1 MHPVLLI
8 DFGSTYTKL
17 TAVDTQSRSI
27 LATVQ
32 SYTTAATDISIG
44 FEKALLLLKEKTGDV
59 EYKAKLACSSAAGGL
74 RMVACGLVPALT
86 AKAARFA
93 AFGAGAKVIK
103 TYAYELTD
111 EDALEIK
118 SIAPDI
124 LLLVGGTDG
133 GNSAIV
139 QANAKLISGTEG
151 TFPVVYA
158 GNRVA
163 AKKCKEIFETSQHP
177 VWVADN
183 VMPTLGKLNVTP
195 VQDVIREIFLER
207 IIQFKGL
214 SNYKEILDGI
224 LMPTPS
230 AVLDALTLLS
240 EGTKDKEGLGDLMAV
255 DLGGATTDV
264 YSIASGDPTNA
275 STFVHGLR
283 EPRIKRTVEGDIGM
297 RYSARGIAE
306 GAGSKELSDI
316 SKLSEEKCLT
326 LLSVIESDPSC
337 LPENSEESAFD
348 KALAVLAIRMGLV
361 RHAGTLDEIFTP
373 SGISFR
379 QIGKDLTEVNHMIL
393 TGGALIHAE
402 NAAEIAQEAVN
413 ISDKKSLIP
422 KNFHVNVDRDYI
434 LSSMGLL
441 AGYDRAAAF
450 DILIDH
456 FKKGKAYA
464 AEE

>member
-17 TAVDTQSRSI
+17 TAVDTSSRSI

-32 SYTTAATDISIG
+32 SYTTAASDISIG
-44 FEKALLLLKEKTGDV
+44 FEKALYLMKEKTGNL

-111 EDALEIK
+111 DDALEIK

-139 QANAKLISGTEG
+139 TENARVISQIEG
-151 TFPVVYA
+151 SFPIVFA
-158 GNRVA
+158 GNRAA
-163 AKKCKEIFETSQHP
+163 AKKCKEIFENNNHK
-177 VWVADN
+177 VWIADN
-183 VMPTLGKLNVTP
+183 VMPTLGKLNVVP
-195 VQDVIREIFLER
+195 VQTVIREIFLER

-230 AVLDALTLLS
+230 SVLEALTLLS
-240 EGTKDKEGLGDLMAV
+240 EGTKELQGMGELMAV

-264 YSIASGDPTNA
+264 YSIASGDPSNA
-275 STFVHGLR
+275 STFLHGLR

-297 RYSARGIAE
+297 RYSARGISE
-306 GAGSKELSDI
+306 GAGLQELCDLSG
-316 SKLSEEKCLT
+316 LSEEGCHA
-326 LLSVIESDPSC
+326 LLSCIEGDPSC
-337 LPENSEESAFD
+337 LPKTSDEAAFD
-348 KALAVLAIRMGLV
+348 KALAVMAIRLGLI
-361 RHAGTLDEIFTP
+361 RHAGTLDEVYTP
-373 SGISFR
+373 TGISFR
-379 QIGKDLTEVNHMIL
+379 QIGKDLTSVRHMIL
-393 TGGALIHAE
+393 TGGALIHAG
-402 NAAEIAQEAVN
+402 NPVEIAQEAVKIN
-413 ISDKKSLIP
+413 DKKTLIP
-422 KNFHVNVDRDYI
+422 RDFSVTVDRDYI

-441 AGYDRAAAF
+441 AGYDKAAAF
-450 DILIDH
+450 DILRNH
-456 FKKGKAYA
+456 FMKGDAYA
-464 AEE
+464 AEK